1 MGRDRSARGVFAATL
16 LFAFAAASEQPS
28 EKPRDDEYWTTLVE
42 STTPHPATSR
52 LTIGPAAL
60 VLGALALE
68 VDLGVSK
75 YVSWHLGGIG
85 VVVPSVYQTG
95 PGRSLTP
102 PLEITTGLR
111 FFPAPNVVAPA
122 GFWLGVAGLFWYMP
136 STSTQLLPGLST
148 TVGYTFIDAGGFTF
162 SIGCGLRAV
171 SLGNPYGLSV
181 LINPIIHLNIGFA
194 FGEVARAR

>member
-1 MGRDRSARGVFAATL
+1 MHPVEIRSACPWSARGVFAATL
-16 LFAFAAASEQPS
+16 LFAFAAASNEPS
-28 EKPRDDEYWTTLVE
+28 EKSADEEYWTSLVKA
-42 STTPHPATSR
+42 TTPRPATSR
-52 LTIGPAAL
+52 LTFGPAAL

-75 YVSWHLGGIG
+75 YVSLHLGGIG
-85 VVVPSVYQTG
+85 VVVPSLYQTG

-102 PLEITTGLR
+102 PLEFTTGLR

-122 GFWLGVAGLFWYMP
+122 GFWLGVAGLFWYVP
-136 STSTQLLPGLST
+136 STSTQLWPGLST

-162 SIGCGLRAV
+162 SIGGGLRA
-171 SLGNPYGLSV
+171 LYI
-181 LINPIIHLNIGFA
+181 LITPVIHLNFGFA